1 MVVLSS
7 VDVFLPLSMALPDLI
22 VDFCFGESSARQIE
36 VEQFGNVMSAEQWK
50 FSVSLKSHFQ
60 RKQERQTDETDMMV
74 RTFPYPHLILS
85 HANLAFRFMKCM
97 PDTVIFRAIRGS
109 ITKFN

>member
-36 VEQFGNVMSAEQWK
+36 VEQFGNVTSAKQWK
-50 FSVSLKSHFQ
+50 FSVSLMSHLHSE
-60 RKQERQTDETDMMV
+60 QERKTGEADMMV
-74 RTFPYPHLILS
+74 PTFPYPHLILR

-97 PDTVIFRAIRGS
+97 LDPVSLPLDPAESFP
-109 ITKFN
+109 